1 MSLVGIPL
9 LSLVGIPLLF
19 IAQVVC
25 DLGRSLWSLT
35 RPLHHVHTNPLD
47 RLVGRVTDARLT
59 LRFALRYL
67 LVPYARIWLSLL
79 YSLAWEACQYIR
91 NTYIYGWLPRRGEL
105 LMRRNYEQEIPDDS
119 EKPPSLYVPL
129 VGDSDIRILLIESAT
144 SLDAPFVL
152 SLRPVDLFSR
162 PKYDALSYTWADED
176 GDDTRT
182 VPVDI
187 RRDLSP
193 AEDRSWKNIR
203 HRGNNRGN
211 NEDGICQVFITKN
224 CKSALRRLRH
234 ALCINQADVAER
246 THQVSLMSRIFMG
259 AENVV
264 VYTGEATPLTHML
277 FDALNQ
283 LPEDEIAEPSRF
295 TGLMKHAM
303 FWKNAAAQTP
313 RPEQLSLSQIADSEL
328 FSSHNLAE
336 LAMTYFSR
344 RWFTR
349 VWVLQEVA
357 LPDPRRTR
365 ILCGAKTTTAMRAL
379 RVIPLMKHHLPK
391 TVSRALG
398 IFLLVRQNLQ
408 VLSLPSLLLPGTT
421 KMRCSPLL
429 DILIATRDRQ
439 ARDPRDRIFGVLS
452 LANGL
457 APAAEIRPGRLL
469 PSVPEKFQ
477 ADYALSTAQVAAPH
491 DDIHEAAA
499 KLPTWAADWSSGSR
513 WLNTYAL
520 RGFELACSTR
530 ENPEGDDVWFRN
542 EEQGQSGRRV
552 MMLQGKRRIKRGWF
566 SRHVFDAEIGQ
577 ETPDAIEEVTSLKSM
592 DPSLVLVEMYPG
604 VAALLSKLEEDTG
617 VYGFQQTCA
626 HAETKEDVA
635 GIIRQWSNVVVKGGT
650 KHVGTADYLAAP
662 EAFTIW

>member
-211 NEDGICQVFITKN
+211 NEDGICQANTMWID
-224 CKSALRRLRH
+224 

-379 RVIPLMKHHLPK
+379 RGSGHLPARATK
-391 TVSRALG
+391 PAGAEPSVSVATRHHQDALLTAAGHPDRHAGPPGSGPARPDLRRPEPSQRTGARGRDQAGAVAAIGTGEVPGGLRAEHRAG
-398 IFLLVRQNLQ
+398 FFLA
-408 VLSLPSLLLPGTT
+408 LLLPR
-421 KMRCSPLL
+421 KRN
-429 DILIATRDRQ
+429 A
-439 ARDPRDRIFGVLS
+439 
-452 LANGL
+452 
-457 APAAEIRPGRLL
+457 
-469 PSVPEKFQ
+469 
-477 ADYALSTAQVAAPH
+477 VAAPH